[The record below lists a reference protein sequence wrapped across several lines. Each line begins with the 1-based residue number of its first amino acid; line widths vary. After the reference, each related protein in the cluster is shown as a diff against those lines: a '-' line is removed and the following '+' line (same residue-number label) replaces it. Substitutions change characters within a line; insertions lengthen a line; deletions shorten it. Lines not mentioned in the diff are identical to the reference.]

1 MAKNAEKV
9 CGKER
14 EHKDI
19 IITFEGTHT
28 LNRFAQIHND
38 TTLKTCNI
46 SNNVNIGN

>member
-28 LNRFAQIHND
+28 LNRFTQIHND